1 MQVNYALKR
10 PVICSSEHTN
20 GEGRF
25 AVDGEAG
32 TCWQPLSFDRKED
45 NKVWITVDLE
55 RIVTF
60 NQVILKFASGFISG
74 YQLVYSEDNLI
85 WQEAYRK
92 DASKADIEA
101 TNINTF
107 PRVTGRYVKLEAELF
122 DPERDFQLL
131 DFAVYE
137 MPSIPDGPLLASVHV
152 SDGEGNS
159 LEQWQ
164 TLSLV
169 KGGSARLTIKGIMTD
184 GTVADLTHA
193 EVVNTSTN
201 PEVATWEEAG
211 AITALKSGI
220 AQVKRRVTLQGVTHE
235 ISLYVDV
242 DDPSERIA
250 EIWLTH
256 PSLVMEIGQPA
267 LMTVGS
273 EFPVLHMRASKRST
287 SVKTTLLDDLTGE
300 IVAQLPEREIEGQ
313 TECTWT
319 FPDKGAQAGHY
330 QWCVELR
337 VNEKVVGYDAF
348 YFTVAAPAA
357 YKEGQSQIVYL
368 NETGKLIYVP
378 DYKGNRI
385 IDFSNAGYGGGGV
398 PLPDVPTVITIEPVE
413 GDNTAHIQHALDRIS
428 ALQLST
434 EGFRGAALLKKGVY
448 PVSGQLHIRASGV
461 VLRGEGAGEEGT
473 LLYATG
479 TEKRS
484 VIDIQGASAPQL
496 LTETLTTITDLYVPS
511 GSRSIHVEEA
521 SRFRQGDTVKVLRY
535 GNERWIHAIGMDAIR
550 KRPVTGGT
558 VQWSPFELAF
568 DRVITHIEGSR
579 ITLDAPIA
587 SAIEKQWGSGAIVKY
602 EDAGRIEQIGVEH
615 LRIDVTYDSSITET
629 SLDGNEGSAAYLA
642 DENHAATGV
651 YMDCVK
657 HAWVRDIAGFHLQH
671 ALVQVERDTKWTTI
685 QDCTVSDFISVI
697 TGGRRYS
704 FHLVGELTLVQRV
717 YSDAARHAFTVDAR
731 VAGPNVFLDC
741 ESKQDYNTSEPHH
754 RWSVGCL
761 YDNVNGRIHMQ
772 DRAWLGS
779 GHGWAGAN
787 YVSWNTSN
795 ELVSQQPPT
804 AQNYAIGHVGKKGK
818 ALLPNSYDP
827 RPRKEAFWDSFGTHV
842 TPRSLYIQQLQDRI
856 GVEVVSHEFKVR

>member
-10 PVICSSEHTN
+10 PVICSSEHMN
-20 GEGRF
+20 GEGRL

-32 TCWQPLSFDRKED
+32 TYWQPLSFDRKED

-60 NQVILKFASGFISG
+60 NQIILKFASGFISG
-74 YQLVYSEDNLI
+74 YQIVYSEDNLI

-92 DASKADIEA
+92 DASKDDIEA
-101 TNINTF
+101 TNTCIF
-107 PRVTGRYVKLEAELF
+107 PRVTARYVKLEAELF
-122 DPERDFQLL
+122 DPERDFQFI
-131 DFAVYE
+131 DFGVYE
-137 MPSIPDGPLLASVHV
+137 MPSIPEGPLLARVCV
-152 SDGEGNS
+152 SESESEGKS
-159 LEQWQ
+159 LEQGH
-164 TLSLV
+164 TLSLAQ
-169 KGGSARLTIKGIMTD
+169 GGSARLSVIGFMTD
-184 GTVADLTHA
+184 GTVADLTQA
-193 EVVNTSTN
+193 EIVTSSTN
-201 PEVATWEEAG
+201 PEVAVWDEEG
-211 AITALKSGI
+211 TITAFTAGI
-220 AQVKRRVTLQGVTHE
+220 AQVKSRVTLQGVTQE
-235 ISLYVDV
+235 FSLFVDAH
-242 DDPSERIA
+242 DPTERIA

-267 LMTVGS
+267 IVAAGS
-273 EFPVLHMRASKRST
+273 EFPALHMMARERT
-287 SVKTTLLDDLTGE
+287 SVKTKLIDDLTGE
-300 IVAQLPEREIEGQ
+300 VVTQSEREINAH

-319 FPDKGAQAGHY
+319 LPGNVSQVGHF
-330 QWCVELR
+330 QWRVELQ
-337 VNEKVVGYDAF
+337 VNGNIVGYDAF
-348 YFTVAAPAA
+348 YFTVAAPTAS
-357 YKEGQSQIVYL
+357 KEGQSQIVYL
-368 NETGKLIYVP
+368 SEAGKLVYVP
-378 DYKGNRI
+378 DYKGNRV

-398 PLPDVPTVITIEPVE
+398 PLPDVPTVITIEPVA
-413 GDNTAHIQHALDRIS
+413 GDNTAHIQHALDHIS
-428 ALQLST
+428 ALQLSPD
-434 EGFRGAALLKKGVY
+434 GFRGAVLLKKGMY

-461 VLRGEGAGEEGT
+461 VLRGEGAGEDGT

-496 LTETLTTITDLYVPS
+496 LTETSATITDLYVPS
-511 GSRSIHVEEA
+511 GTRSFHVEDA
-521 SRFRQGDTVKVLRY
+521 SRFRPGDTVKVLRY
-535 GNERWIHAIGMDAIR
+535 GNERWIHAIGMDSIR
-550 KRPVTGGT
+550 KRPVAGGT
-558 VQWSPFELAF
+558 VQWSPFELSF
-568 DRVITHIEGSR
+568 DRVITSIEGNR
-579 ITLDAPIA
+579 VTLDAPIA

-602 EDAGRIEQIGVEH
+602 EDIGRIERVGVEH
-615 LRIDVTYDSSITET
+615 LRIDVTYDPSIMET
-629 SLDGNEGSAAYLA
+629 RIDGNEGSAAYLA
-642 DENHAATGV
+642 DENHAITGV
-651 YMDCVK
+651 YLDRVK

-685 QDCTVSDFISVI
+685 QDCVVSDFVSVI

-717 YSDAARHAFTVDAR
+717 YSESARHAFTVDAR

-761 YDNVNGRIHMQ
+761 YDNVNGRIHIQ

-787 YVSWNTSN
+787 YVTWNTSN

-827 RPRKEAFWDSFGTHV
+827 RPRNEAFWDSFGTHV

-856 GVEVVSHEFKVR
+856 GAGAVSLLTTG

>member
-55 RIVTF
+55 SIVTF
-60 NQVILKFASGFISG
+60 NQIILKFASGFISG
-74 YQLVYSEDNLI
+74 YQIEYSEDNLI

-92 DASKADIEA
+92 DASKDDIEA
-101 TNINTF
+101 TNTCIF
-107 PRVTGRYVKLEAELF
+107 PRVSARYVKLEAELF
-122 DPERDFQLL
+122 DPERDFQFI
-131 DFAVYE
+131 DFGVYE
-137 MPSIPDGPLLASVHV
+137 MPAIPEGPLLARVCV
-152 SDGEGNS
+152 SEGEGDS
-159 LEQWQ
+159 FEQRH

-169 KGGSARLTIKGIMTD
+169 QGSSAQLSIKGVMTD
-184 GTVADLTHA
+184 GTVADLTQA
-193 EVVNTSTN
+193 EVFNTSMN
-201 PEVATWEEAG
+201 PEVAAWEEEG
-211 AITALKSGI
+211 TITALKPGI
-220 AQVKRRVTLQGVTHE
+220 AQVKSRVTLKGITQE
-235 ISLYVDV
+235 ISFYVDV
-242 DDPSERIA
+242 VDPFERIA

-267 LMTVGS
+267 LVAAGS
-273 EFPVLHMRASKRST
+273 EFPVLHMMARERT
-287 SVKTTLLDDLTGE
+287 SVKTTLIDDLTGE
-300 IVAQLPEREIEGQ
+300 IVTQLREHEVDAH

-319 FPDKGAQAGHY
+319 FPGYVFQAAHY
-330 QWCVELR
+330 QWRVELR
-337 VNEKVVGYDAF
+337 VDGKVVGYDAF
-348 YFTVAAPAA
+348 YFTVVASTAS
-357 YKEGQSQIVYL
+357 KEGQSQIVYL
-368 NETGKLIYVP
+368 SETGKLVYVP
-378 DYKGNRI
+378 DYKGNRV

-398 PLPDVPTVITIEPVE
+398 PLPDVPTAITIEPVD

-428 ALQLST
+428 ALKLSPD
-434 EGFRGAALLKKGVY
+434 GFRGAVLLKKGVY
-448 PVSGQLHIRASGV
+448 TVSGQLHICASGV
-461 VLRGEGAGEEGT
+461 VLRGEGAGEDGT

-496 LTETLTTITDLYVPS
+496 LTETSTTITDLYVPS

-521 SRFRQGDTVKVLRY
+521 SSFRPGDTVKVLRY
-535 GNERWIHAIGMDAIR
+535 GNERWIHAIGMDSIR
-550 KRPVTGGT
+550 KRPVAGGT

-568 DRVITHIEGSR
+568 DRVITLIEGNC

-602 EDAGRIEQIGVEH
+602 EDTGRIEQIGVEH
-615 LRIDVTYDSSITET
+615 LRIDVTYDPSITET
-629 SLDGNEGSAAYLA
+629 RVDGNEGNATYLA
-642 DENHAATGV
+642 DENHAITGV
-651 YMDCVK
+651 YLDRVK

-685 QDCTVSDFISVI
+685 QDCAVSDFISVI

-717 YSDAARHAFTVDAR
+717 YSEEARHAFTVDAR

-761 YDNVNGRIHMQ
+761 YDNVNGRIHIQ

-787 YVSWNTSN
+787 YVTWNTSN

-804 AQNYAIGHVGKKGK
+804 AQNYAIGHVGKKGN

-827 RPRKEAFWDSFGTHV
+827 RPRNEAFWDSFGTHV

-856 GVEVVSHEFKVR
+856 GAEAVSLVTRG